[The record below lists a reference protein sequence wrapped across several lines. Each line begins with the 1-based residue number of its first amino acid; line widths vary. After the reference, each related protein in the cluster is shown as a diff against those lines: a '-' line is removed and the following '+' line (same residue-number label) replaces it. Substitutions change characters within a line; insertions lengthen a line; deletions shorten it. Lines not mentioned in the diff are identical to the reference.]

1 MILVSAFYAIS
12 EMPMSVYYLL
22 LNIHANL
29 TLLDSGYYAAMFISF
44 FYICSN
50 PFICAIKFDPVKRA
64 ILSLISCVKPKP
76 IENT

>member
-50 PFICAIKFDPVKRA
+50 PFIYAIKFDPVKRA